1 MSFNMPSRELA
12 SFSDAPPAAP
22 LNLLFIHHSVG
33 GQLLADP
40 GPLESTID
48 ARRSLHRTHPNGGGL
63 RSLRARQG
71 YLVNE
76 VSYTSSIGQKTDLFD
91 WAPKFRDSMAQIL
104 ATRHQDERLEA
115 GANQIVMFKSCY
127 PNNAF
132 KPADGAA
139 VPTGNPRGP
148 ELTLPNA
155 MATMGAIRDELA
167 KFPGTLFVYMTA
179 PPLRAG
185 PREPLW
191 KQGAKILLRR
201 PTRTQE
207 QSTSAAIAREFN
219 DWLVSPA
226 GWLAGY
232 PHRNIVV
239 FDYFN
244 LLTGTRSNFLEY
256 ASNGGTDNHPHAQAQ
271 AKAAAQLVPFLNRA
285 VRYAGVA

>member
-63 RSLRARQG
+63 RSLLARQG
-71 YLVNE
+71 YVVNE
-76 VSYTSSIGQKTDLFD
+76 VSYTSAVGQKTDLFD

-104 ATRHQDERLEA
+104 ATRYQDERLDT
-115 GANQIVMFKSCY
+115 GANQLVIFKSCY

-132 KPADGAA
+132 KPAASATADA
-139 VPTGNPRGP
+139 RGP

-155 MATMGAIRDELA
+155 MATLGAVRDELA
-167 KFPGTLFVYMTA
+167 KVPETLFVYMTA

-207 QSTSAAIAREFN
+207 QSTAAAIAREFN
-219 DWLVSPA
+219 DWVLSPT
-226 GWLAGY
+226 GWLARY
-232 PHRNIVV
+232 EQRNIVV
-239 FDYFN
+239 FDYFG
-244 LLTGTRSNFLEY
+244 LLTGAKGSNFLQY

-271 AKAAAQLVPFLNRA
+271 AMAAAQLAPFLNRA